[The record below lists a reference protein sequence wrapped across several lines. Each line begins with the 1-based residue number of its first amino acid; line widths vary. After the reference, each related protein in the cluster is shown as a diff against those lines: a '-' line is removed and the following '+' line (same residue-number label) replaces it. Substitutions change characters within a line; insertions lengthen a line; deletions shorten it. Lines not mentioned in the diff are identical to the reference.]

1 MHCAKK
7 GRYHP
12 SSKIQ
17 KIGLQTKINSKGED
31 MVDDPGKVTVLGG
44 WRGMRELEFMRKLE
58 V

>member
-1 MHCAKK
+1 MHYAKK

-44 WRGMRELEFMRKLE
+44 RGMRELEFMRKLE